1 MSEYTA
7 STVRTLVVGANQR
20 SASLT
25 VRDQLFVEEFAMA
38 GLLEGLRGSGF
49 QQALIVSTCDRV
61 EIQAIHHDHEAAVGR
76 IVELMAAHAGLPP
89 EDLNGALYVLS
100 GEEAVRHIFTVTAS
114 LDSLVIGEP
123 YVLGQIKASHRAA
136 REAGTSGKELE
147 AVLQAAYGAA
157 KRVRTETAIGER
169 PVSTAAAAVELARGV
184 HGDLGRCGGLL
195 VGTGDMGELVAE
207 ALLAAGLGH
216 LVVAH
221 PRAGRAEATART
233 LNCHVAPFEDLAHAL
248 ADADVLVT
256 ALGARRSIITAEM
269 VKGALK
275 SRRMR
280 PVFLVDASIPG
291 DIDTAVERLDGA
303 FLYSLDDLESVAMRG
318 RASRETEAR
327 TALNIIDDEV
337 AGFLRGRAARA
348 AVPTLTALRRHF
360 ETARDDAIADAGGD
374 ADKATRLL
382 INRLLHGPSE
392 ALREIAALGSDGTT
406 DLRETERALNRLF
419 RLGDSASEDEK

>member
-1 MSEYTA
+1 M
-7 STVRTLVVGANQR
+7 VGANQR

-25 VRDQLFVEEFAMA
+25 VRDQLFVEEYAMA
-38 GLLEGLRGSGF
+38 GLLDGLRDSGVE
-49 QQALIVSTCDRV
+49 QALIVSTCDRV
-61 EIQAIHHDHEAAVGR
+61 EVQAIHHDHEAAVGR
-76 IVELMAAHAGLPP
+76 IVELMAAHARLAP

-100 GEEAVRHIFTVTAS
+100 GEDAVRHIFTVTAS

-123 YVLGQIKASHRAA
+123 YVLGQVKASHRAA
-136 REAGTSGKELE
+136 RDAGMSGKELE

-207 ALLAAGLGH
+207 ALLAGGLGH
-216 LVVAH
+216 FVVIH
-221 PRAGRAEATART
+221 PRAGRAEAMART
-233 LNCHVAPFEDLAHAL
+233 LNCHVAPFEDLARAL
-248 ADADVLVT
+248 ADGDILVT
-256 ALGARRSIITAEM
+256 ALGARRSIVTAEM
-269 VKGALK
+269 VKAALK
-275 SRRMR
+275 SRRKR
-280 PVFLVDASIPG
+280 PVLLVDASIPG

-303 FLYSLDDLESVAMRG
+303 FLYDLNDLEGVAMRG
-318 RASRETEAR
+318 RASRENEAGA
-327 TALNIIDDEV
+327 ALDIIADEV

-360 ETARDDAIADAGGD
+360 ETAREAAIADAAGD
-374 ADKATRLL
+374 AEKATRLL

-392 ALREIAALGSDGTT
+392 ALREIAALGSEGAA
-406 DLRETERALNRLF
+406 DLRGAERALNRLF
-419 RLGDSASEDEK
+419 RLGDSAPEDEK

>member
-1 MSEYTA
+1 MSKHTA

-25 VRDQLFVEEFAMA
+25 VRDQLFVEEYAMA
-38 GLLEGLRGSGF
+38 GLLDGLRDSGVE
-49 QQALIVSTCDRV
+49 QALIVSTCDRV
-61 EIQAIHHDHEAAVGR
+61 EVQAIHHDHEAAVGR
-76 IVELMAAHAGLPP
+76 IVELMAAHARLAP

-100 GEEAVRHIFTVTAS
+100 GEDAVRHIFTVTAS

-123 YVLGQIKASHRAA
+123 YVLGQVKASHRAA
-136 REAGTSGKELE
+136 RDAGMSGKELE

-207 ALLAAGLGH
+207 ALLAGGLGH
-216 LVVAH
+216 FVVVH
-221 PRAGRAEATART
+221 PRAGRAEAMART
-233 LNCHVAPFEDLAHAL
+233 LNCHVAPFEDLARAL
-248 ADADVLVT
+248 ADGDILVT
-256 ALGARRSIITAEM
+256 ALGARRSIVTAEM
-269 VKGALK
+269 VKAALK
-275 SRRMR
+275 SRRKR
-280 PVFLVDASIPG
+280 PVLLVDASIPG

-303 FLYSLDDLESVAMRG
+303 FLYDLNDLEGVAMRG
-318 RASRETEAR
+318 RASRENEAGA
-327 TALNIIDDEV
+327 ALDIIDDEV
-337 AGFLRGRAARA
+337 ARFLRGRAARA

-360 ETARDDAIADAGGD
+360 ETAREAAIADAAGD
-374 ADKATRLL
+374 AEKATRLL

-392 ALREIAALGSDGTT
+392 ALREIAALGSEGAT
-406 DLRETERALNRLF
+406 DLRGAERALNRLF
-419 RLGDSASEDEK
+419 RLGDSAPEDEK

>member
-1 MSEYTA
+1 
-7 STVRTLVVGANQR
+7 LVVGANQR

-38 GLLEGLRGSGF
+38 GLLEGLRGSGIE
-49 QQALIVSTCDRV
+49 QALIVSTCDRV

-89 EDLNGALYVLS
+89 EDLNGTLYVLS

-207 ALLAAGLGH
+207 ALLASGLGH
-216 LVVAH
+216 LVVVH

-233 LNCHVAPFEDLAHAL
+233 LNCHVAPFEDLAQAL

-256 ALGARRSIITAEM
+256 ALGARRNIITAEM

-291 DIDTAVERLDGA
+291 DVDTAVERLDGA
-303 FLYSLDDLESVAMRG
+303 FLYNLDDLEGVAMRG
-318 RASRETEAR
+318 RASRKTEAR
-327 TALNIIDDEV
+327 AALDIIDDEV

-360 ETARDDAIADAGGD
+360 ETARENAIADAGGD
-374 ADKATRLL
+374 AEKATRLL

-392 ALREIAALGSDGTT
+392 ALREIAARGSDGTT